1 MWAVQP
7 RAQPGATIQPMRA
20 ASVTLPVTLFFASG
34 AAALASPSS
43 PGAATPSQPA
53 LASGQ
58 QPNVVI
64 LLADDLGYGDLSCY
78 GAPLIS
84 TPRLDA
90 MASEGVQME
99 SFYVQPRCS
108 PTRAALL
115 TGLTPQRMGIF
126 TALSQWSEYGMSSSE
141 VTVAEMMLGAGYRT
155 GYFGKWHLGDS
166 PSQLPQGQGFEHYL
180 TSPWGHL
187 AEPNAYVDS
196 TSPVWEWEPDAR
208 LSTDRFTA
216 RTLDFIN
223 ESVQLDAP
231 FLAVLA
237 YSTPHVPA
245 ISSPAFEGVSA
256 DGREYGD
263 AVEEL
268 DHSAGQVLDLID
280 SLGIEDDTLVI
291 FLSDNGPAGPFN
303 PYQAGST
310 GGLRGAKGSTFEGGI
325 RVPFIAKWP
334 SRIPAGLLLNDLG
347 ADVDLTPT
355 ILEAANIAAP
365 PQVSFDGVS
374 LLSTITGGQPASPR
388 ALFRGAGL
396 SLDAIRFGQW
406 KLRQGELFNLVTD
419 PTETTDV
426 SAQFGGIAALLQ
438 ADLDNFRADVSS
450 NARAPEPRSTF
461 IGVWNPSLGLPN
473 SGPLLPGQLWDS
485 PQQPYPSWQVVDLDA
500 SADLEIV
507 PRTGPGP
514 GDLTNRVIRA
524 AAPSTELRLVRQG
537 LPAEA
542 SSAFSVALWTR
553 SIETQPSQELALLDV
568 GDAAEGVSI
577 TVGDGGLLGDDP
589 GPGVADDL
597 RVRLRGSQSG
607 NATTVT
613 VDLPSQ
619 WTTELV
625 HLMATYDET
634 NDLVVYLQGTEV
646 ARVPS
651 QSGPINN
658 VPTAE
663 WTLFGRQGALG
674 ASGGAGPA
682 PFDAQTCIGELGGV
696 TVQSRAMFRQEV
708 ERNLCRHVKY
718 SYCSSRQNSVGDY
731 ASLDLAGR
739 FFLEAED
746 LQVRVRNIPPNTF
759 GFMLASRAQ
768 RRLPV
773 ASGYVCLADPIFRIS
788 DQVTQA
794 DGTGSVNYT
803 VDPLLA
809 PAALDL
815 QNSTYMNFQYW
826 YRDGGAS
833 NFTNAVNVIFCP

>member
-1 MWAVQP
+1 
-7 RAQPGATIQPMRA
+7 MRA
-20 ASVTLPVTLFFASG
+20 ASPSIPLLLLASAAAASG
-34 AAALASPSS
+34 LAAASTTS
-43 PGAATPSQPA
+43 SQPA
-53 LASGQ
+53 PQAGQ
-58 QPNVVI
+58 QPNVII
-64 LLADDLGYGDLSCY
+64 LLADDLGYGDLGCY

-90 MASEGVQME
+90 MASDGVQMD

-141 VTVAEMMLGAGYRT
+141 VTLAELMLGAGYRT

-166 PSQLPQGQGFEHYL
+166 PAQLPQGQGFDHYL

-196 TSPVWEWEPDAR
+196 ATAAWEWEPDAR
-208 LSTDRFTA
+208 LSTERFTA
-216 RTLDFIN
+216 RTLDFIS
-223 ESVQLDAP
+223 ESTQLGAP

-245 ISSPAFEGVSA
+245 ISSPAFDGVSA

-268 DHSAGQVLDLID
+268 DHSVGQVLDLVD
-280 SLGIEDDTLVI
+280 TLGIEDDTLVI

-334 SRIPAGLLLNDLG
+334 SRIPAGLRLTDLG

-355 ILEAANIAAP
+355 ILEATNIAAP
-365 PQVSFDGVS
+365 PPLSFDGIS
-374 LLSTITGGQPASPR
+374 LLSTITGGQPAPAR
-388 ALFRGAGL
+388 PLFRGAGV

-406 KLRQGELFNLVTD
+406 KLRQGELFNLIND
-419 PTETTDV
+419 PTESTDV

-438 ADLDNFRADVSS
+438 ADLDDFHANVNT

-461 IGVWNPSLGLPN
+461 IGVWNPSLGLPA
-473 SGPLLPGQLWDS
+473 SGTLPPGQLWQS
-485 PQQPYPSWQVVDLDA
+485 PQQPFPTWQFYDLDA
-500 SADLEIV
+500 SADFEIV

-524 AAPSTELRLVRQG
+524 AAPSTNLRLARRG

-553 SIETQPSQELALLDV
+553 SLEPQPSQQLALLDV

-577 TVGDGGLLGDDP
+577 TVGDGGVVGDDSTP
-589 GPGVADDL
+589 GIADDL
-597 RVRLRGSQSG
+597 RVCLRGSPSG
-607 NATTVT
+607 LTTTAT
-613 VDLPSQ
+613 VDLPGEWS
-619 WTTELV
+619 TELT
-625 HLMATYDET
+625 HLLVTYEAAG
-634 NDLVVYLQGTEV
+634 DLVVYLQGTEA
-646 ARVPS
+646 ARVPAL
-651 QSGPINN
+651 SGSISNLPS
-658 VPTAE
+658 AE
-663 WTLFGRQGALG
+663 WTVFGRDGALG

-682 PFDAQTCIGELGGV
+682 PFDAQSCIGELGGV
-696 TVQSRAMFRQEV
+696 TIQSRAMFRQEV

-718 SYCSSRQNSVGDY
+718 SYCSSRQNSVGTY
-731 ASLDLAGR
+731 ADLDLAGR

-788 DQVTQA
+788 NQISQA
-794 DGTGSVNYT
+794 DASGAVDYT
-803 VDPLLA
+803 LDPLLT
-809 PAALDL
+809 PAIMDL
-815 QNSTYMNFQYW
+815 QNSAFMNFQYW